1 MWFLWLP
8 NKPALTIH
16 TSIYTQVCTHTGTKN
31 SQGAREMP
39 QWSVTL
45 AAFAEDLVLIP
56 STHLMTH
63 SCPVTYSSPRKCT
76 KTDLKNKYNL
86 LTSSLLIN
94 ITNYT
99 HTPGGGAN
107 YQHHFVRFQ
116 CFFFTWC
123 KIISIRKLTNVCDWF
138 GEYYVYW
145 KWVFLKY

>member
-1 MWFLWLP
+1 
-8 NKPALTIH
+8 
-16 TSIYTQVCTHTGTKN
+16 
-31 SQGAREMP
+31 MP

-99 HTPGGGAN
+99 HTPGGGG
-107 YQHHFVRFQ
+107 Q
-116 CFFFTWC
+116 
-123 KIISIRKLTNVCDWF
+123 IISIILSDFNVSFSLDAKLFPLEN
-138 GEYYVYW
+138 
-145 KWVFLKY
+145 